1 MKKIALVLPLTALLF
16 SAATTVTAQTT
27 GYSYRATVKA
37 ETKLA
42 RKIKWNISPEFRVGQ
57 TTDTRVILL
66 QTGLEY
72 RLASWLDVGALYRAQ
87 GEWMK
92 KTDDTDDSSF
102 DLSNRFAVDAST
114 KTDIGRFTPKFRAR
128 FCNFS
133 DFDSDTEDKSNFMRY
148 RLAMAYDIKG
158 CKINPYISYELYQ
171 KLSKGVLSKARYTVG
186 AEYALNS
193 ARSLCFEYSLDDKFK
208 TSTRYHIFEVAY
220 KFRF

>member
-1 MKKIALVLPLTALLF
+1 MKKIALVLPLAALLL
-16 SAATTVTAQTT
+16 SAATTGTAQTT
-27 GYSYRATVKA
+27 GYSYRVAVKA

-42 RKIKWNISPEFRVGQ
+42 RKIKWNITPEFRVGP
-57 TTDTRVILL
+57 TTDTRAVLL

-72 RLASWLDVGALYRAQ
+72 RLAPWLDVGALYRAQ

-92 KTDDTDDSSF
+92 KTDDTDDTSF
-102 DLSNRFAVDAST
+102 GFSNRFALDAST
-114 KTDIGRFTPKFRAR
+114 KADIGRFTPKFRAR

-148 RLAMAYDIKG
+148 RLALGYDIKS
-158 CKINPYISYELYQ
+158 CKINPYVSYELYQ
-171 KLSKGVLSKARYTVG
+171 KLSKGVLSKARYTLG

-193 ARSLCFEYSLDDKFK
+193 ARSLSFEYSLDDKFK
-208 TSTRYHIFEVAY
+208 TNTRYHIFEIAY